1 MSLVEFVIDK
11 LDDLKGT
18 EIVHFD
24 VKGKSSITENMIIC
38 TGTSS
43 RQVAAMADNLI
54 AECKKPVMKPLVK
67 KVVIQR
73 IGSWLI
79 LVKPSFTLCSAMHVR
94 CIS

>member
-43 RQVAAMADNLI
+43 RQVLRWPITLLRN
-54 AECKKPVMKPLVK
+54 VK
-67 KVVIQR
+67 SR
-73 IGSWLI
+73 L
-79 LVKPSFTLCSAMHVR
+79 
-94 CIS
+94 